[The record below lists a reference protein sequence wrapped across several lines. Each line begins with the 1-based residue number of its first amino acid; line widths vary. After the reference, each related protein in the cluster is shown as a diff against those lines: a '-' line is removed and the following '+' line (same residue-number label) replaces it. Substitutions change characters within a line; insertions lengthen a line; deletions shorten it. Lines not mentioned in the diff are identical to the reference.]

1 MFSKSTKVF
10 KHIIMKYNKKKRDTT
25 QAKQPIYK
33 RIENNLQKLETEE
46 NENEFIIREVRKNI
60 ELKRTIL
67 FRYGTKAIKHYDDF
81 QKYKIKTKLDKKAL
95 FNPLWDLNLSD
106 NHKRTNSSN
115 VKDDKKRK
123 NFISHKIINF
133 PSISEIDKKP
143 INNEKNLYDSIS
155 IIKKLE
161 NSFGAI
167 DAKSE
172 IKNETTDNFIA
183 KQYTPSFK
191 IKKKEIIDK
200 YYNTFNNISLI
211 NKKVTSYKI
220 LNNEQNTPLKS
231 ETGYTTSYK
240 DSNYINRFKT
250 KNNFRIN
257 QNYLNYLQKIKDK
270 FDSKEKRQKKY
281 FENNKYGCDEF
292 KLKYNYLSQKFFKKF
307 Y

>member
-10 KHIIMKYNKKKRDTT
+10 KHIIMKYNKKKKDTR

-161 NSFGAI
+161 NSFRAI

-292 KLKYNYLSQKFFKKF
+292 KLKYNYLTQKFFKKF

>member
-1 MFSKSTKVF
+1 MFSKSTKTF

-106 NHKRTNSSN
+106 NHKTANSSN
-115 VKDDKKRK
+115 VKGAKKRK

-143 INNEKNLYDSIS
+143 INNEQNLYDSIS

-191 IKKKEIIDK
+191 IKKNKIIDK

-257 QNYLNYLQKIKDK
+257 QNYLNYLQKIKGK

>member
-1 MFSKSTKVF
+1 MFSKSTKTF

-143 INNEKNLYDSIS
+143 INNEQNLYDSIS

-191 IKKKEIIDK
+191 IKKNKIIDK

-220 LNNEQNTPLKS
+220 INNEQNTPLKS

-270 FDSKEKRQKKY
+270 FDSKEKRQKKF

-292 KLKYNYLSQKFFKKF
+292 KLKYNYLTQKFFKKF

>member
-10 KHIIMKYNKKKRDTT
+10 KHIIMKYNKKKKDTR

-60 ELKRTIL
+60 ELKRKIL
-67 FRYGTKAIKHYDDF
+67 FRYGTKAIKHYDEF

-95 FNPLWDLNLSD
+95 LNPLWDLNLSD

-143 INNEKNLYDSIS
+143 INNEQNLYDSIS

-191 IKKKEIIDK
+191 IKKNKIIDK

-220 LNNEQNTPLKS
+220 INNEQNTPLKS

-270 FDSKEKRQKKY
+270 FDSKEKRQKKF

>member
-10 KHIIMKYNKKKRDTT
+10 KHIIMKYNKKKKDTR

-161 NSFGAI
+161 NSFRAI

-220 LNNEQNTPLKS
+220 INNEQNTPLKS

>member
-10 KHIIMKYNKKKRDTT
+10 KHIIMKYNKKKRDTR

-60 ELKRTIL
+60 ELKRKIL
-67 FRYGTKAIKHYDDF
+67 FRYGTKAIKHYDEF

-95 FNPLWDLNLSD
+95 LNPLWDLNLSD

-143 INNEKNLYDSIS
+143 INNEQNLYDSIS

-191 IKKKEIIDK
+191 IKKNKIIDK

-220 LNNEQNTPLKS
+220 INNEQNTPLKS

-292 KLKYNYLSQKFFKKF
+292 KLKYNYLTQKFFKKF

>member
-10 KHIIMKYNKKKRDTT
+10 KHIIMKYNKKKKDTR

-60 ELKRTIL
+60 ELKRKIL
-67 FRYGTKAIKHYDDF
+67 FRYGTKAIKHYDEF

-95 FNPLWDLNLSD
+95 LNPLWDLNLSD

-161 NSFGAI
+161 NSFRAI

>member
-10 KHIIMKYNKKKRDTT
+10 KHIIMKYNKKKKDTR

-60 ELKRTIL
+60 ELKRKIL
-67 FRYGTKAIKHYDDF
+67 FRYGTKAIKHYDEF

-95 FNPLWDLNLSD
+95 LNPLWDLNLSD

-143 INNEKNLYDSIS
+143 INNEQNLYDSIS

-161 NSFGAI
+161 NSFRAI

>member
-60 ELKRTIL
+60 ELKRKIL
-67 FRYGTKAIKHYDDF
+67 FRYGTKAIKHYDEF

-95 FNPLWDLNLSD
+95 LNPLWDLNLSD

-143 INNEKNLYDSIS
+143 INNEQNLYDSIS

-220 LNNEQNTPLKS
+220 INNEQNTPLKS